1 MSARDIAPL
10 KYIVAYCPLN
20 SSSITKAMY
29 ALNRSLSMQR
39 SLRLSLSLSCVAA
52 LALAGTPFQLVS
64 AQEDGS
70 ADDFGVMSIS
80 LKDVVKPA
88 LGFQGALQG
97 AGTPNEAGIGGFLPI
112 SVGDNSVFFSR

>member
-80 LKDVVKPA
+80 LKDVVKPV
-88 LGFQGALQG
+88 LGFQGG
-97 AGTPNEAGIGGFLPI
+97 AARCWNTER
-112 SVGDNSVFFSR
+112 SRHWWVLANLCWRQQCVL

>member
-1 MSARDIAPL
+1 MSVRDIAPL